1 MLFRFMKKAGAV
13 VLALMIVLS
22 GFCTKTAFAVEKAP
36 STTKKAAFTIVI
48 DPGHG
53 QSQGYDTGAVG
64 TLPDGSAV
72 YERDVNLRIALYLQQ
87 ELSQYANVEVYMTRT
102 TRVSNCKNLETI
114 GKYAGQKN
122 ADLLISVHN
131 NSSTNSNSN
140 GSLICVPNDHYD
152 KNCYTVAN
160 GVAKNILS
168 NLVSLGLKNNGLYY
182 RPTENGSTYPDGSSS
197 DYYGIIY
204 HGKMNHTPSIIVE
217 HAFMSNS
224 DDLKTWLTNDSSLK
238 KLAQADA
245 KGIADYF
252 GFKENAAKSG
262 PVVVNKGVDYS
273 SVFDFNYYINTYSDM
288 KKYYGNDPAGALL
301 HFLRSGMAEGRQGN
315 SSFSVMT
322 YKANYQDLQ
331 GYFGND
337 YKKYYVH
344 YVNHGKAE
352 GRVSTP
358 LATGKNI
365 FNGVDYSA
373 IYDFNYYINKYP
385 DMKQHYANN
394 PTEALRHFINHGMSE
409 GRQGCAGFDVQ
420 SYKNEYADLRSHF
433 GNDLKKYYIHYM
445 NHGKSE
451 GRHGTGYTGTKP
463 AVSTVLNGVDYGS
476 VFDYN
481 FYINKYSD
489 MKKYYAGDPAG
500 ALKHFVLHGISE
512 GRQAI
517 STFDVKSYRNLNA
530 DLRGYW
536 GTDYKK
542 YVEHYINH
550 GKREGRKATGS
561 PDKIQN
567 PVTVLNNVDYKAVYD
582 FNYYVSRYADIKKN
596 YGNDDYLALRH
607 FAYHGIFEG
616 RDGKASYDK
625 NTYNKLK
632 QEGINNNPELKN
644 QLHEIMGTT
653 SATKAQMVSY
663 YKKNATY
670 PDYYKNTDAPTIE
683 AFVQIY
689 IEECKAEGVKAEV
702 AFAQAMNE
710 TGFLKFGGLVRIEDL
725 NFAGIGATDLSE
737 GRKIA
742 QFKSVRLGVR
752 AQVQHLKAY
761 ATTSPLNNKETVDPR
776 FNLVT
781 RGSAPYVEW
790 LGIQENPK
798 HVGWA
803 STPNYGYNLVEK
815 YMKKILSQ

>member
-53 QSQGYDTGAVG
+53 QSNGYDTGAVG
-64 TLPDGSAV
+64 TLPDGTSV

-102 TRVSNCKNLETI
+102 TRVSNCANLETI

-131 NSSTNSNSN
+131 NSSTNKNSN

-301 HFLRSGMAEGRQGN
+301 HFLRSGMSEGRQGN
-315 SSFSVMT
+315 ASFSVMT
-322 YKANYQDLQ
+322 YKSNYKDLQ

-365 FNGVDYSA
+365 FDGVDYSA
-373 IYDFNYYINKYP
+373 GYDFDFYINKYP
-385 DMKQHYANN
+385 DMKKYYANN
-394 PTEALRHFINHGMSE
+394 PTEALRHFINHGMAE

-420 SYKNEYADLRSHF
+420 SYKNEYADLRGHF

-445 NHGKSE
+445 NHGKRE
-451 GRHGTGYTGTKP
+451 GRHGTGYVNKP
-463 AVSTVLNGVDYGS
+463 TYSTVFEGVDYSS
-476 VFDYN
+476 VYDYN

-489 MKKYYAGDPAG
+489 MKNIYASDPAG
-500 ALKHFVLHGISE
+500 ALRHFVLHGISE

-530 DLRGYW
+530 DLRSYW

-542 YVEHYINH
+542 YVTHYINH
-550 GKREGRKATGS
+550 GKKEGRKATGS

-567 PVTVLNNVDYKAVYD
+567 PVTVFNNVDYKAVYD
-582 FNYYVSRYADIKKN
+582 FNYYISKYSDMKKY
-596 YGNDDYLALRH
+596 YGNDDYLAIRH
-607 FAYHGIFEG
+607 FALHGIFEN
-616 RDGKASYDK
+616 REGKASYDK
-625 NTYNKLK
+625 KVYEQLK
-632 QEGINNNPELKN
+632 SAGNR
-644 QLHEIMGTT
+644 HEIMGN
-653 SATKAQMVSY
+653 SEATKQQMIAFYNVHA
-663 YKKNATY
+663 KY
-670 PDYYKNTDAPTIE
+670 PDFYKNTE
-683 AFVQIY
+683 ASTLDKFVQMY
-689 IEECKAEGVKAEV
+689 IDECNAEGVKPEV
-702 AFAQAMNE
+702 AFAQAMHE
-710 TGFLKFGGLVRIEDL
+710 TAFLKYGGDVKIEQFNFGGL
-725 NFAGIGATDLSE
+725 GATGGVPGNKFPDI
-737 GRKIA
+737 RT
-742 QFKSVRLGVR
+742 GVR
-752 AQVQHLKAY
+752 AQIQHLKAY
-761 ATTSPLNNKETVDPR
+761 ASTAPLKKACVDER
-776 FNLVT
+776 FKYVE
-781 RGSAPYVEW
+781 RGCAPYIEY
-790 LGIQENPK
+790 LSSANNPK
-798 HVGWA
+798 GKGWA
-803 STPNYGYNLVEK
+803 KDPAYAEK
-815 YMKKILSQ
+815 INKYVAEIKSK